1 MVTEP
6 ARTCQRC
13 LWPMPRDGRCHRCS
27 WQVGTPVG
35 PDGPWWV
42 CSRCKTS
49 APKPQP
55 FFCPTCDNPLGA
67 QRSVGSSSSSRP
79 RWVPSD
85 MRWLA
90 RIVVLA
96 LIAAL
101 ALAVLPRLTSD
112 VGGPLNV
119 LLTLW
124 VGVTLSVWV
133 LVAVAAGW
141 LAEEKGRSPV
151 IWFLIGLLSGP
162 FAVLLAGFA
171 PRGASGDYRRCKDCR
186 EPIRREAVV
195 CPFCR
200 ASMPTEVAL
209 D

>member
-1 MVTEP
+1 
-6 ARTCQRC
+6 
-13 LWPMPRDGRCHRCS
+13 
-27 WQVGTPVG
+27 
-35 PDGPWWV
+35 
-42 CSRCKTS
+42 
-49 APKPQP
+49 
-55 FFCPTCDNPLGA
+55 
-67 QRSVGSSSSSRP
+67 
-79 RWVPSD
+79 